1 MDLPVRVLSR
11 NQKSAATRTTATT
24 KLRVWVVLIASPSD
38 NPVKA
43 LNSRTVN
50 RKRAPSVKTRS
61 AGPMTKRM
69 SPLMTNMTP
78 TDTTRKIT
86 GGALVRR

>member
-1 MDLPVRVLSR
+1 MRVFSR
-11 NQKSAATRTTATT
+11 NQKSAATSTTATT
-24 KLRVWVVLIASPSD
+24 TLRVWVVLMARPSD
-38 NPVKA
+38 SPVKA
-43 LNSRTVN
+43 LNSRTVS
-50 RKRAPSVKTRS
+50 RKRVPSVKTRS

-86 GGALVRR
+86 AGALVRR